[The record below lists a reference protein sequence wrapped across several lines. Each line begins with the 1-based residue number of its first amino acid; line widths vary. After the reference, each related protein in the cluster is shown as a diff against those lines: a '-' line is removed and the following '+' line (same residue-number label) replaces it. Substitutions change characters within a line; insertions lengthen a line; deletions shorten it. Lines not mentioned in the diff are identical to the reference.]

1 MGDEEVHAKSI
12 GLRIQGKI
20 ASKMSSKGLA
30 KQVVDGPTSELIDNC
45 YRIAKYYLE
54 SKKDA
59 EKIMKNMIK
68 IVVKVALLSSNNR
81 FTKEEMSI
89 IQNFQNKFKT
99 IAKSIISFYEVDFT
113 FDCEYTVTM
122 MKDSQKLLEKLV
134 CNHLTAK
141 SLKRIECVYNFY
153 SNPDVLDSVFQP
165 GSKFR
170 PYLANIVKSLNT
182 LIEQGQL

>member
-45 YRIAKYYLE
+45 YRIAKNYLE
-54 SKKDA
+54 SKKEA

-68 IVVKVALLSSNNR
+68 VVVKVALLSSNNR

-89 IQNFQNKFKT
+89 IQNFQSKFKT

-122 MKDSQKLLEKLV
+122 MRDSQKLLEKAV

-141 SLKRIECVYNFY
+141 SLKRIESVYNFY
-153 SNPDVLDSVFQP
+153 SNPEVLDSVFQP

-170 PYLANIVKSLNT
+170 PYLANVVKSLNT